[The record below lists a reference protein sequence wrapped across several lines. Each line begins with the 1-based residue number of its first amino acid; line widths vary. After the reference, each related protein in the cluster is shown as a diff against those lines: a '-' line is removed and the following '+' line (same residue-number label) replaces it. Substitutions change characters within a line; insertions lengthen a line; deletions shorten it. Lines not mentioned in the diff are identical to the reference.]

1 MVTSSIDAV
10 LQSSSFVNKMLFHG
24 KTNANS
30 VTVDMQEKD
39 NLDVIRNVFGLVK
52 VYRNRFI
59 NVVFNATSMFSE
71 AFS

>member
-10 LQSSSFVNKMLFHG
+10 LQSFSFVNEMLFHG
-24 KTNANS
+24 KANAIS
-30 VTVDMQEKD
+30 VTVDMWERD
-39 NLDVIRNVFGLVK
+39 YLDVSKSVFWLVK